1 MSVPQNIL
9 QRAFSLVTPFT
20 PSIVEPVHALIK
32 SLPAC
37 ERAFTVV
44 NVDCCV
50 IAEEP
55 VRPVTEAHNAS

>member
-9 QRAFSLVTPFT
+9 QRAFSLVTPFA
-20 PSIVEPVHALIK
+20 PSIVEPVHALMK

-44 NVDCCV
+44 KVDC
-50 IAEEP
+50 
-55 VRPVTEAHNAS
+55 